1 MYGFSTLNNNL
12 GRFFLFAGI
21 LGVLI
26 FILNEKKSI
35 NPILRLNIFKS
46 TVSSLSAL
54 ALLLMYIATTAMW
67 ALLSLYFQDILGLDP
82 QITALIISVQPLM
95 VALLSTPVGRLSDKL
110 DNRIFSV
117 VGMVVTTIG
126 LIILSQINITTS
138 LWIPFA
144 SLILVGTG
152 LGLFSSPTTNRFIGS
167 VSGSDYGVAS
177 AILSTM
183 IYTGQTLSLGIMLY
197 IFAIYLGNVQ
207 INPSNFSIFLLSFK
221 TAFTV
226 FAVISGFGVIVAI
239 LIGKKRINNNLQKN

>member
-1 MYGFSTLNNNL
+1 M
-12 GRFFLFAGI
+12 
-21 LGVLI
+21 
-26 FILNEKKSI
+26 
-35 NPILRLNIFKS
+35 
-46 TVSSLSAL
+46 
-54 ALLLMYIATTAMW
+54 
-67 ALLSLYFQDILGLDP
+67 
-82 QITALIISVQPLM
+82 
-95 VALLSTPVGRLSDKL
+95 
-110 DNRIFSV
+110 
-117 VGMVVTTIG
+117 
-126 LIILSQINITTS
+126 
-138 LWIPFA
+138 PFA
-144 SLILVGTG
+144 SLILVGIG

-239 LIGKKRINNNLQKN
+239 LIGKKRINNNLQRIENMSMK